1 MKDILLFMLCL
12 SFAAQ
17 AEESHSLA
25 MTNSGQLIVTQL
37 VSAPFPHSSRAEGHK
52 YKDEFFP
59 ADKHYSDNT
68 VAMFVPK
75 GFADA
80 GRVDFVIHFHGW
92 RNTVAGTLEQ
102 YKLADQL
109 SASGRNAILI
119 VPEGPKNAPDS
130 SGGKLEDADGF
141 KQFMDEVIAALKRR
155 SVLKNDSRI
164 GQIIL
169 SGHSGG
175 YQVMSSVVERGGLA
189 DQVREVWLFDALYA
203 RGEKFLAWSEKTGG
217 RLINIYTDG
226 GGTKVRTEEMLAQLK
241 QRGTNMLVTTD
252 TAVIA
257 MELTTNK
264 FVFLHTDLRHNEVV
278 EKRKTFQQF
287 LETSCLAKRTK
298 D

>member
-287 LETSCLAKRTK
+287 LETSCLAKITK

>member
-25 MTNSGQLIVTQL
+25 TTNSGQLIVTQL

-287 LETSCLAKRTK
+287 LETSCFAKRTK

>member
-217 RLINIYTDG
+217 RLVNIYTDG

-287 LETSCLAKRTK
+287 LETSCFAKRTK

>member
-37 VSAPFPHSSRAEGHK
+37 VSASFPHSSRAEGHK

-217 RLINIYTDG
+217 RLVNIYTDG